1 MEIIDGKICISH
13 AELTGRIITTANLNN
28 LVHRGKVKQV
38 RKGGNGRVALYEVDS
53 FPMKWRTEIYQ
64 CNPDAQEQAESKE
77 FLDTITPDGAAFD
90 FFQGYTLSDGRH
102 LPEDKVLEYSA
113 NAAIMNA
120 FRRCWDAHVSKRQRT
135 GKKAVAGKEFWAR
148 AATALPRLADSFP
161 HSLPGSPR
169 RLQMKMAEYVRDG
182 YVCFISGKF
191 LNGNAAKVSD
201 REKEA
206 VLVELLKHHNNL
218 DFETIAEYYNAE
230 ARLHGWK
237 EITAGAVQTW
247 YVKKELYVKSG
258 RLGQTRFRNTLTMQ
272 VKRSRPTAAYH
283 MWTLDGWTVEWL
295 YQDVRTDSQGHNVTT
310 YCNRLTLEVVLDPC
324 CDYPVG
330 YAIGTHETPDLIR
343 EALHDAMKHTREL
356 FGVMLR
362 PNQLQC
368 DNYKI
373 STMMPT
379 YASIAM
385 AVTPARRKNA
395 KSKVVE
401 PYFNYLNKTYCKR
414 FNNWSGYG
422 ITSNPDRQ
430 PSADWL
436 NQHRHEIPTKDVLV
450 GRIMEMINIERL
462 MKRAQ
467 FEQFRNNLA
476 PDRQFIMDKERY
488 LLTFGLETG
497 FTNRLE
503 GCGIRPTL
511 LGVKRTYDCFD
522 IRFRESPRENWRL
535 KYDPDDLSQVL
546 AVSEDGTRRFI
557 LEEKYVQPMAL
568 ADRKPGDW
576 EHLEKVRRFNEN
588 LEAHIANE
596 NGRYYDLLDE
606 HMGNRENILSR
617 LCLTDSKGQH
627 KLPAAR
633 LRLSA
638 ADIDSL
644 EVETVDMSIIQQGQ
658 NTTDAESYN
667 EINYN
672 IF

>member
-1 MEIIDGKICISH
+1 MEIINGTLCISY
-13 AELTGRIITTANLNN
+13 AELTGRIITTANLKA
-28 LVHRGKVKQV
+28 LVRKGQVKQV
-38 RKGGNGRVALYEVDS
+38 VKGGNGRQAWYAVDS
-53 FPMKWRTEIYQ
+53 FAQKWRMEICKHFPNY
-64 CNPDAQEQAESKE
+64 QEQVASGG
-77 FLDTITPDGAAFD
+77 FLATVEPDGAAFD
-90 FFQGYTLSDGRH
+90 FFQNYTLDDGRH
-102 LPEDKVLEYSA
+102 LPEEKVLEYSG

-120 FRRCWDAHVSKRQRT
+120 LRRRWEAHVSKRQRSGRRT
-135 GKKAVAGKEFWAR
+135 LLAKEFWTN
-148 AATALPRLADSFP
+148 AAAVLPRVADKFP

-169 RLQMKMAEYVRDG
+169 RLQMKFAEYARDG
-182 YVCFISGKF
+182 YMCFISGKF

-201 REKEA
+201 RVKEA
-206 VLVELLKHHNNL
+206 VLVNLLRQHNNL
-218 DFETIAEYYNAE
+218 DFETVAGYYNAE

-247 YVKKELYVKSG
+247 YDKKELYVKSG
-258 RLGQTRFRNTLTMQ
+258 RLGETRFRNTLTMQ

-283 MWTLDGWTVEWL
+283 MWTLDGWVVEWL
-295 YQDVRTDSQGHNVTT
+295 YQDVKTNSQGRNVTT

-324 CDYPVG
+324 CDYPIG

-343 EALHDAMKHTREL
+343 EALHDAMRHTREL

-385 AVTPARRKNA
+385 NVTPARRKNA

-422 ITSNPDRQ
+422 ITSDPNRQ

-436 NQHRHEIPTKDVLV
+436 NRHRHEIPTKDVLIS
-450 GRIMEMINIERL
+450 RIIEMINIERL
-462 MKRAQ
+462 MKRAK

-476 PDRQFIMDKERY
+476 PERQFIMDKERY

-497 FTNRLE
+497 FTNKLE
-503 GCGIRPTL
+503 GSGIRPTL
-511 LGVKRTYDCFD
+511 LGVKRAYDCFD
-522 IRFRESPRENWRL
+522 IRFRERPRENWRL
-535 KYDPDDLSQVL
+535 KYDPDDLSQIL
-546 AVSEDGTRRFI
+546 AVSEDGTRRFL
-557 LEEKYVQPMAL
+557 LEEKYVQPMSL
-568 ADRKPGDW
+568 ADRKEGDYLQ
-576 EHLEKVRRFNEN
+576 LEKVRRFNED
-588 LEAHIANE
+588 LETHITNE
-596 NGRYYDLLDE
+596 NGRYYDILDE

-627 KLPAAR
+627 KLPAAK
-633 LRLSA
+633 LRLAA
-638 ADIDSL
+638 ADIEAL
-644 EVETVDMSIIQQGQ
+644 EVETVEVPIVQPGD
-658 NTTDAESYN
+658 DYEFDYN
-667 EINYN
+667 N
-672 IF
+672 F

>member
-1 MEIIDGKICISH
+1 MEIIDGKVYLTH
-13 AELTGRIITTANLNN
+13 EELTGRVITTANLKA
-28 LVHRGKVKQV
+28 LVRKKQV
-38 RKGGNGRVALYEVDS
+38 RQVQKGGNGRVALFDPDS
-53 FPMKWRTEIYQ
+53 LPLKYRTEVYK
-64 CNPDAQEQAESKE
+64 CWPDLKEQAESKE
-77 FLDTITPDGAAFD
+77 FIDTVEPDGAALD
-90 FFQGYTLSDGRH
+90 FYQTYKLADGRN
-102 LPEDKVLEYSA
+102 LPDDKVLEYAS

-120 FRRCWDAHVSKRQRT
+120 FRRCWETHVSKRQRT
-135 GKKAVAGKEFWAR
+135 GKKAVAAKEFWAR
-148 AATALPRLADSFP
+148 AAAALPRLADRFP

-169 RLQMKMAEYVRDG
+169 RLQMKFAEYVNTG
-182 YVCFISGKF
+182 YECFISGKF
-191 LNGNAAKVSD
+191 QNGNAAKVSD

-206 VLVELLKHHNNL
+206 VLVNLLNNHNNL
-218 DFETIAEYYNAE
+218 DFETIAGYYNAE

-247 YVKKELYVKSG
+247 YDKKELYIKSG
-258 RLGQTRFRNTLTMQ
+258 RLGETRFRNTLTMQ

-283 MWTLDGWTVEWL
+283 MWTLDGWVVEWL
-295 YQDVRTDSQGHNVTT
+295 YQDVKTNSQGRKVTT

-324 CDYPVG
+324 CDYPIG

-343 EALHDAMKHTREL
+343 EALHDAMRHTREL

-373 STMMPT
+373 STMMPI

-385 AVTPARRKNA
+385 NVTPARRKNA

-422 ITSNPDRQ
+422 ITSDPNSQ

-436 NQHRHEIPTKDVLV
+436 NRHRHEIPTKDVLIS
-450 GRIMEMINIERL
+450 RIIEMINIERR
-462 MKRAQ
+462 MKRAK

-476 PDRQFIMDKERY
+476 PERQIIMDKERY

-497 FTNRLE
+497 FTNKLE
-503 GCGIRPTL
+503 GSGIRPTL
-511 LGVKRTYDCFD
+511 LGVKRAYDCFD
-522 IRFRESPRENWRL
+522 IRFRERPRENWRL
-535 KYDPDDLSQVL
+535 KYDPDDLSQIL
-546 AVSEDGTRRFI
+546 AVSEDGTRRFL

-568 ADRKPGDW
+568 ADRKDGDYLQ
-576 EHLEKVRRFNEN
+576 LEKVRRFNED
-588 LEAHIANE
+588 LETHITNE
-596 NGRYYDLLDE
+596 NGRYYDILDE

-627 KLPAAR
+627 KLPAAK
-633 LRLSA
+633 LRLAA
-638 ADIDSL
+638 ADIEAL
-644 EVETVDMSIIQQGQ
+644 EVETVEVPMMQAGD
-658 NTTDAESYN
+658 DCEFYYN
-667 EINYN
+667 N
-672 IF
+672 F

>member
-1 MEIIDGKICISH
+1 MEIINGKICISFE
-13 AELTGRIITTANLNN
+13 ELTGRIITTANLQA
-28 LVHRGKVKQV
+28 LVRKKQV
-38 RKGGNGRVALYEVDS
+38 RRVQKGGNGRVALYEVES
-53 FPMKWRTEIYQ
+53 LPLKWRTEVYKRY
-64 CNPDAQEQAESKE
+64 PDAKEQAESRV
-77 FLDTITPDGAAFD
+77 FMDTVEPDGAAFD
-90 FFQGYTLSDGRH
+90 FFQSYTLSDGRH
-102 LPEDKVLEYSA
+102 LPDDKVLEYSA

-120 FRRCWDAHVSKRQRT
+120 FRRCWEAHVSKRQRT
-135 GKKAVAGKEFWAR
+135 GKKAVAAKEFWAR
-148 AATALPRLADSFP
+148 AAAALPRLADRFP
-161 HSLPGSPR
+161 HSLPGSAR

-206 VLVELLKHHNNL
+206 VLVNLLNNHNNL
-218 DFETIAEYYNAE
+218 DFETIAGYYNAE

-247 YVKKELYVKSG
+247 YDKKELYIKSG
-258 RLGQTRFRNTLTMQ
+258 RLGETRFRNTLTMQ

-283 MWTLDGWTVEWL
+283 MWTLDGWVVEWL
-295 YQDVRTDSQGHNVTT
+295 YQDVKTNSQGHKVTT

-324 CDYPVG
+324 CDYPIG

-343 EALHDAMKHTREL
+343 EALHDAMRHTREL

-373 STMMPT
+373 STMMPI

-385 AVTPARRKNA
+385 NVTPARRKNA

-422 ITSNPDRQ
+422 ITSDPDSQ

-436 NQHRHEIPTKDVLV
+436 NRHRHEIPTKDVLIS
-450 GRIMEMINIERL
+450 RIIEMINIERL
-462 MKRAQ
+462 MKRAK

-476 PDRQFIMDKERY
+476 PERQIIMDKERY

-497 FTNRLE
+497 FTNKLE
-503 GCGIRPTL
+503 GSGIRPTL
-511 LGVKRTYDCFD
+511 LGVKRAYDCFD
-522 IRFRESPRENWRL
+522 IRFRERPRENWRL
-535 KYDPDDLSQVL
+535 KYDPDDLSQIL
-546 AVSEDGTRRFI
+546 AVSEDGTRRFL

-568 ADRKPGDW
+568 ADRKDGDY
-576 EHLEKVRRFNEN
+576 LQFEKVRRFNED
-588 LEAHIANE
+588 LETHITNE
-596 NGRYYDLLDE
+596 NGRYYDILDE

-627 KLPAAR
+627 KLPAAK
-633 LRLSA
+633 LRLAA
-638 ADIDSL
+638 ADIEAL
-644 EVETVDMSIIQQGQ
+644 EVETVEVPMMQAGD
-658 NTTDAESYN
+658 DCEFDYN
-667 EINYN
+667 N
-672 IF
+672 F

>member
-1 MEIIDGKICISH
+1 MEIINGKICISFE
-13 AELTGRIITTANLNN
+13 ELTGRIITTANLQA
-28 LVHRGKVKQV
+28 LVRKKQV
-38 RKGGNGRVALYEVDS
+38 RRVQKGGNGRVALYEVES
-53 FPMKWRTEIYQ
+53 LPLKWRTEVYKRY
-64 CNPDAQEQAESKE
+64 PDAKEQAESRV
-77 FLDTITPDGAAFD
+77 FMDTVEPDGAAFD
-90 FFQGYTLSDGRH
+90 FFQSYTLSDGRH
-102 LPEDKVLEYSA
+102 LPDDKVLEYSA

-120 FRRCWDAHVSKRQRT
+120 FRACWDAHVSKRQRS
-135 GKKAVAGKEFWAR
+135 GKKALAAKDFWKR
-148 AATALPRLADSFP
+148 AAAALPRLADSWP
-161 HSLPGSPR
+161 HSLPGNAR
-169 RLQMKMAEYVRDG
+169 RLQMKMADYVNEG

-206 VLVELLKHHNNL
+206 VLVNLLKNHNNL
-218 DFETIAEYYNAE
+218 DFETIAGYYNAE

-237 EITAGAVQTW
+237 KITAGAVQTW
-247 YVKKELYVKSG
+247 YDKKELYIKSG
-258 RLGQTRFRNTLTMQ
+258 RLGETRFRNTLTMQ

-283 MWTLDGWTVEWL
+283 MWTLDGWVVEWL
-295 YQDVRTDSQGHNVTT
+295 YQDVKTNSQGHKVTT

-324 CDYPVG
+324 CDYPIG

-343 EALHDAMKHTREL
+343 EALHDAMRHTREL
-356 FGVMLR
+356 FGAMLR

-385 AVTPARRKNA
+385 NVTPAQRKNA

-422 ITSNPDRQ
+422 ITSDPNRQ

-436 NQHRHEIPTKDVLV
+436 NRHRHEIPTKDVLIS
-450 GRIMEMINIERL
+450 RIIEMINIERL
-462 MKRAQ
+462 MKRAK

-476 PDRQFIMDKERY
+476 PERQFIMDKERY

-497 FTNRLE
+497 FTNKLE
-503 GCGIRPTL
+503 GSGIRPTL
-511 LGVKRTYDCFD
+511 LGVKRAYDCFD
-522 IRFRESPRENWRL
+522 IRFRERPRENWRL
-535 KYDPDDLSQVL
+535 KYDPDDLSQIL
-546 AVSEDGTRRFI
+546 AVSEDGTRRFL

-568 ADRKPGDW
+568 ADRKEGDYLQ
-576 EHLEKVRRFNEN
+576 LEKVRRFNED
-588 LEAHIANE
+588 LEAHITNE
-596 NGRYYDLLDE
+596 NGRYYDILDE

-627 KLPAAR
+627 KLPAAK

-638 ADIDSL
+638 ADIEAL
-644 EVETVDMSIIQQGQ
+644 EVETVEMPIMQSGDDSEF
-658 NTTDAESYN
+658 DYN
-667 EINYN
+667 N
-672 IF
+672 F